1 MMMYYGGLMMWGW
14 MFLGLLLVGLLI
26 VATTVLVL
34 GGITWLQRQGRG
46 SAELR
51 AEPIRI
57 EEPRSVVHR

>member
-14 MFLGLLLVGLLI
+14 VVLGILLVGLLI